1 MTHPHYPPKQ
11 DRPADPPP
19 PSDGDGAEEGEV
31 PPPPDPDTLRG
42 MFENPATRNYLFAGF
57 AALAMVFVVM
67 LQQAS
72 DIGGLMLVL
81 LGAAGMVFRWPA
93 APLLFLLLMLWFL
106 IFPFGIPD
114 PDSMPLEFDA
124 GTLRVADMLL
134 AFSVV
139 VYLAAHYRVYGL
151 TTQAVPFDQ
160 RFPRKGEKPL
170 RRPTDLV
177 DDGELPRLLY
187 LTAGVVL
194 AGQLAWVFL
203 TSFEVDVLG
212 DFPLLVSEGRPGGR
226 GQRTADMSPAMTR
239 FILATGLLFFGTL
252 LARLVFG
259 YWRLRRMTPAEG
271 GMILQDANWDETR
284 RERVRVERWRKWAK
298 DKAKA
303 DGPGAGDAR

>member
-11 DRPADPPP
+11 DRPPDVE
-19 PSDGDGAEEGEV
+19 GDDEGEA

-72 DIGGLMLVL
+72 DVGGLMLVL
-81 LGAAGMVFRWPA
+81 LGAAGMVLRWPA
-93 APLLFLLLMLWFL
+93 APVLFLLLLFWFL

-124 GTLRVADMLL
+124 GSLRVADMLL
-134 AFSVV
+134 VFSVV
-139 VYLAAHYRVYGL
+139 VYLASHYRVYGL

-160 RFPRKGEKPL
+160 RFPRKKEKPL

-177 DDGELPRLLY
+177 GDGELPRLLY
-187 LTAGVVL
+187 LTGGVVL
-194 AGQLAWVFL
+194 AGQLAWVFV
-203 TSFEVDVLG
+203 TSFEVDVLA
-212 DFPLLVSEGRPGGR
+212 DFPLRLVEGRRAFGERSAG
-226 GQRTADMSPAMTR
+226 MTR
-239 FILATGLLFFGTL
+239 FILTTGLLFFGTL

-284 RERVRVERWRKWAK
+284 RERVRVERWRNWAK
-298 DKAKA
+298 TKEKA
-303 DGPGAGDAR
+303 DGPEAGDAR

>member
-1 MTHPHYPPKQ
+1 MTHPHYPAKP
-11 DRPADPPP
+11 DRPTDPPP
-19 PSDGDGAEEGEV
+19 PDDNSAEGEEL
-31 PPPPDPDTLRG
+31 PPPDPDTIRG

-81 LGAAGMVFRWPA
+81 LGAAGMVLRWPA
-93 APLLFLLLMLWFL
+93 APVLFLLLMLWFL

-124 GTLRVADMLL
+124 GSLRVADMLL

-151 TTQAVPFDQ
+151 TAQAVPFDQ

-177 DDGELPRLLY
+177 SEGEIPRLLY
-187 LTAGVVL
+187 VTGGVVL
-194 AGQLAWVFL
+194 AGQLVWVFV

-212 DFPLLVSEGRPGGR
+212 EVPLRLSAGRQGVWPPR
-226 GQRTADMSPAMTR
+226 NRDMPAGMTR
-239 FILATGLLFFGTL
+239 FILTTGLLFFGTL
-252 LARLVFG
+252 LAWLVFG

-271 GMILQDANWDETR
+271 GMVLQDANWDETR
-284 RERVRVERWRKWAK
+284 RERVRVERWRTWAT
-298 DKAKA
+298 DKQKA
-303 DGPGAGDAR
+303 DRPEPGDAR